1 MPGQD
6 EKQSLSFAGF
16 FEKEAYCLH
25 IVIIN
30 LWCFKYFYL
39 MFMLSMRIV
48 SDSLPYCIIYTVQG
62 KVFNKNT
69 ENEHTNNK
77 TTVNKKMKEVNTTI

>member
-1 MPGQD
+1 
-6 EKQSLSFAGF
+6 
-16 FEKEAYCLH
+16 
-25 IVIIN
+25 
-30 LWCFKYFYL
+30 

-48 SDSLPYCIIYTVQG
+48 SDLLPYCIIYTVQG